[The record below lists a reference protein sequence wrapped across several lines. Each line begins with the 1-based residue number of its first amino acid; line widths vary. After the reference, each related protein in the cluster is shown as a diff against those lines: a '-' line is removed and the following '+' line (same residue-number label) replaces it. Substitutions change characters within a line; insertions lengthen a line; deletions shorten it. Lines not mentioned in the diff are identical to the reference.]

1 MPDKFEKAT
10 LLLRLGV
17 PSTLQRTYPHKKIR
31 ENGTFRIRSLEWN
44 NLKTQRFF
52 LLVWTENFSY
62 PELFEYAHVILSC
75 DLSSHFSR
83 SEIQHG
89 GQHDVFCVV
98 DNNFFFNRLFRV
110 K

>member
-1 MPDKFEKAT
+1 MPDKFENAT
-10 LLLRLGV
+10 LFLRLGL

-31 ENGTFRIRSLEWN
+31 ENGTFLIRSLEWN
-44 NLKTQRFF
+44 NFF

-75 DLSSHFSR
+75 DLSSQISL
-83 SEIQHG
+83 
-89 GQHDVFCVV
+89 GQKFNMA
-98 DNNFFFNRLFRV
+98 DNMRFAVLLTIISSLIAYL